1 MVCFS
6 FARTRVVLVFILMLS
21 GLFSFSIRA
30 ASVISSTLTLPDAI
44 NAALQHNPQLAA
56 YSFRIKAIEGE
67 QQTAALRPAWRI
79 SADVENVA
87 GSGEFKGTDAGEFTL
102 GLTSMIEL
110 GDQRAARLELVVA
123 RQQQLSTEQ
132 KVLLLDIT
140 AEVTRRFVAVVV
152 AQQQLLLQQA
162 AQRLAEETA
171 AAMQRQV
178 QAGRTAEADGL
189 RATAALQRSVLEVQK
204 AAQQWRQ
211 ARLNLALMWAE
222 SEPAF
227 TQAQADLF
235 ALQTPLPLA
244 DVLAGFDT
252 HPDML
257 LLNEEVR
264 LRTAELR
271 QAQTEGSLDL
281 EWNLGMRRFQASDDD
296 ALVMGLSI
304 PLGSNRRAAGA
315 IASAAANQQL
325 AEQQRAATRVQLQ
338 AQLANVYALHQ
349 QALAEVNSLRQQ
361 VVPLLDQAM
370 QSTTYAF
377 SQGRYSYLELSAA
390 RREWIEAQGAL
401 IDAAVRAHETRI
413 ELERITGSAVT
424 APNAGEAK

>member
-1 MVCFS
+1 MYCFS
-6 FARTRVVLVFILMLS
+6 FAKTRIALVFILFLS
-21 GLFSFSIRA
+21 GLFSFSTRA
-30 ASVISSTLTLPDAI
+30 APAISSALTLPDAI

-56 YSFRIKAIEGE
+56 YQFRIKAIEGE
-67 QQTAALRPAWRI
+67 QQTASLRPEWRV
-79 SADVENVA
+79 SADAENVA
-87 GSGEFKGTDAGEFTL
+87 GSGEFKGTDAAEFTL
-102 GLTSMIEL
+102 GLSSMIEL
-110 GDQRAARLELVVA
+110 GDQRAARLELVAA

-132 KVLLLDIT
+132 KVLLLDVT
-140 AEVTRRFVAVVV
+140 AEVTRRFVAVVA
-152 AQQQLLLQQA
+152 AQQQLLLQQD

-171 AAMQRQV
+171 ASMQRQV

-189 RATAALQRSVLEVQK
+189 RARAALQRNVLDVSK
-204 AAQQWRQ
+204 AEQQLRQ
-211 ARLNLALMWAE
+211 ACMNLALMWAE

-235 ALQTPLPLA
+235 AFQAPLPLA
-244 DVLAGFDT
+244 DVLAGFDA
-252 HPDML
+252 HPDMV

-271 QAQTEGSLDL
+271 QSQTEGSLDL
-281 EWNLGMRRFQASDDD
+281 EWNLGVRRFQASDDD

-315 IASAAANQQL
+315 IASAAAHQQL
-325 AEQQRAATRVQLQ
+325 AEQQRAAARVQLQ
-338 AQLANVYALHQ
+338 TQLVNVYALHQ

-377 SQGRYSYLELSAA
+377 NQGRYSYLELSAA

-401 IDAAVRAHETRI
+401 IDAAVRAYETRI

-424 APNAGEAK
+424 APIAGEAK

>member
-140 AEVTRRFVAVVV
+140 AEVTRRFAI
-152 AQQQLLLQQA
+152 
-162 AQRLAEETA
+162 RLTSPTS
-171 AAMQRQV
+171 
-178 QAGRTAEADGL
+178 G
-189 RATAALQRSVLEVQK
+189 
-204 AAQQWRQ
+204 
-211 ARLNLALMWAE
+211 
-222 SEPAF
+222 PA
-227 TQAQADLF
+227 
-235 ALQTPLPLA
+235 
-244 DVLAGFDT
+244 
-252 HPDML
+252 
-257 LLNEEVR
+257 
-264 LRTAELR
+264 
-271 QAQTEGSLDL
+271 
-281 EWNLGMRRFQASDDD
+281 
-296 ALVMGLSI
+296 
-304 PLGSNRRAAGA
+304 
-315 IASAAANQQL
+315 
-325 AEQQRAATRVQLQ
+325 
-338 AQLANVYALHQ
+338 
-349 QALAEVNSLRQQ
+349 
-361 VVPLLDQAM
+361 
-370 QSTTYAF
+370 
-377 SQGRYSYLELSAA
+377 
-390 RREWIEAQGAL
+390 
-401 IDAAVRAHETRI
+401 
-413 ELERITGSAVT
+413 
-424 APNAGEAK
+424 

>member
-1 MVCFS
+1 MYCFS
-6 FARTRVVLVFILMLS
+6 FARIKIVLVFMLMLS
-21 GLFSFSIRA
+21 GLFSLSIRA
-30 ASVISSTLTLPDAI
+30 ASVTSTTLTLPAAI

-56 YSFRIKAIEGE
+56 YQFRVKAIAGE
-67 QQTAALRPAWRI
+67 QQTAALRPEWRL
-79 SADVENVA
+79 SADAENVA

-102 GLTSMIEL
+102 GLSSMIEL
-110 GDQRAARLELVVA
+110 GDQRAARLELVAA

-132 KVLLLDIT
+132 KVLLLDVT
-140 AEVTRRFVAVVV
+140 AEVTRRFVAVVA
-152 AQQQLLLQQA
+152 AQQQLLLQQD
-162 AQRLAEETA
+162 AQRLAEATA
-171 AAMQRQV
+171 TAMQRQV
-178 QAGRTAEADGL
+178 QAGRTAEAEGL
-189 RATAALQRSVLEVQK
+189 RAKAALERSVLEVRK
-204 AAQQWRQ
+204 AEQQWRQ
-211 ARLNLALMWAE
+211 ARMNLVLMWAE

-227 TQAQADLF
+227 TQVQADLF
-235 ALQTPLPLA
+235 ALQPPLPLA

-264 LRTAELR
+264 LRSAELH
-271 QAQTEGSLDL
+271 QSKTEGSLDL
-281 EWNLGMRRFQASDDD
+281 EWNLGLRRFQESGDD
-296 ALVMGLSI
+296 ALVMGLSV
-304 PLGSNRRAAGA
+304 PLGANRRAAGA
-315 IASAAANQQL
+315 IASATANQQL

-338 AQLANVYALHQ
+338 AQLANVYALYQ
-349 QALAEVNSLRQQ
+349 EALAEVNSLRQQ

-377 SQGRYSYLELSAA
+377 NQGRYSYLELSAA

-424 APNAGEAK
+424 APDAGEAK